1 MKNFIKQVENKAIRA
16 SMRIRNK
23 ASEVGER
30 VKDILA
36 NNEGQGTL
44 DVAVTVLISIVLGAL
59 ILGGLYLIISGTVL
73 PTITQKIKD
82 MFNYQG

>member
-1 MKNFIKQVENKAIRA
+1 MKNFIKQAENKAIRA
-16 SMRIRNK
+16 NMMLRNK

>member
-16 SMRIRNK
+16 SMRLRNK

-59 ILGGLYLIISGTVL
+59 ILSGLYLIISGTVL

>member
-16 SMRIRNK
+16 SMRLRNK

-30 VKDILA
+30 AKGILA

-44 DVAVTVLISIVLGAL
+44 DVAVTVLISILLWL
-59 ILGGLYLIISGTVL
+59 IATRIWKELI
-73 PTITQKIKD
+73 
-82 MFNYQG
+82 